1 MKTIIVSNLTPNK
14 AKKII
19 DNIKNYLNTNKD
31 LFVIDTLINKNKNY
45 LLYK

>member
-1 MKTIIVSNLTPNK
+1 MKTIIVSNLTSNK